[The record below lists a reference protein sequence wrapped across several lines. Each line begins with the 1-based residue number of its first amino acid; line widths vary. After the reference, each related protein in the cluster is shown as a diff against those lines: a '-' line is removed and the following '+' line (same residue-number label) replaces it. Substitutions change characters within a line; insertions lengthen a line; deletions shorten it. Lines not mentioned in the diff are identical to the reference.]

1 MRLGDALFFF
11 GNAFVKLHRKQ
22 KVTTIALRKW
32 NKQDFGLCHTRISE
46 LSTKIELIQCQLV
59 TEENARLEAKLQW
72 ELNEW
77 LTRNDIL
84 WKQKSQKLWLRNGD
98 RNTMFFHLSTI
109 IRRRQN
115 SIDAIRADSGEW
127 IVDKKNIW
135 EHIKGNFQN
144 LFTAKDVDFPQDLDN
159 LISSIIEAAD
169 NPEHTR
175 IPSYVEIK
183 KKKKVILD
191 MESLKAPGPDGLSP
205 YLLQTLLAHCWK
217 QCCKGSSRIFYK

>member
-1 MRLGDALFFF
+1 MTSFFF
-11 GNAFVKLHRKQ
+11 FLGNAFVKLHRKQ
-22 KVTTIALRKW
+22 KVTTITLRKW
-32 NKQDFGLCHTRISE
+32 NKQDIGLCHTRISE
-46 LSTKIELIQCQLV
+46 LSTKIELIQCQVV
-59 TEENARLEAKLQW
+59 TKENARLEAKLQG

-98 RNTMFFHLSTI
+98 CNTMFFHLSII

-135 EHIKGNFQN
+135 EQIKGNFQN
-144 LFTAKDVDFPQDLDN
+144 LFTTKDVDFPRDLDN

-169 NPEHTR
+169 NPELTR

-183 KKKKVILD
+183 KSDL
-191 MESLKAPGPDGLSP
+191 
-205 YLLQTLLAHCWK
+205 
-217 QCCKGSSRIFYK
+217 